1 MRLKAQFQIAR
12 SESLNFNFDISAEG
26 ITAIFG
32 VSGCGK
38 TSLLRAIAGLESHAN
53 SKLQVGDEIWQDENI
68 FLAPHQRSIGYV
80 FQEASLF
87 EHLSVKGNIEYG
99 FKRAAPS
106 SKNISVEQVINL
118 LGLQALLD
126 KKPVFLS
133 GGERQR
139 VAIARALAT
148 NPKLLLMDEPLS
160 SLDQERK
167 NELLPY
173 IETVN
178 KEMNIPI
185 LYVSH
190 SNEEIGRLADQLIFI
205 EDAVV
210 KASGPISE
218 LLTRTDLSLAHRR
231 QAESLIFAHAD
242 KYDENFQ
249 LNYLSSEVGTFIVPG
264 KKLPIEKKLRLRLVA
279 QDISITLEEQ
289 NNTSILNIF
298 PAVIDELFAE
308 NKAQLTVR
316 LSINKLPVLAR
327 ITMKSAENLQLEK
340 GKAVFA
346 QIKGVA
352 VLA

>member
-12 SESLNFNFDISAEG
+12 PKTLNFNFDISAEG

-53 SKLQVGDEIWQDENI
+53 SKLQVGDETWQDENI

-99 FKRAAPS
+99 FKRAAPD

-118 LGLQALLD
+118 LGLQSLLD
-126 KKPVFLS
+126 KKPAFLS

-139 VAIARALAT
+139 VAIARALAA

-160 SLDQERK
+160 SLDQDRK

-210 KASGPISE
+210 KASGSISE
-218 LLTRTDLSLAHRR
+218 LLTRTDFSLAHRR
-231 QAESLIFAHAD
+231 QAESLIFAQAE

-249 LNYLSSEVGTFIVPG
+249 LNYLSSEVGNFVVPG
-264 KKLPIEKKLRLRLVA
+264 NKLPTNKKLRIRLLA

-298 PAVIDELFAE
+298 PAIIDELFVE

-316 LSINKLPVLAR
+316 LSINKLPVLAK

>member
-1 MRLKAQFQIAR
+1 MKLTAQFQIAR
-12 SESLNFNFDISAEG
+12 SELLSFNFDISAEG
-26 ITAIFG
+26 ITSIFG

-68 FLAPHQRSIGYV
+68 FLPPHQRSIGYV

-87 EHLSVKGNIEYG
+87 DHLSVKDNIGYG
-99 FKRAAPS
+99 YKRTPIDS
-106 SKNISVEQVINL
+106 RKISVEQVINL
-118 LGLQALLD
+118 LGIQSLLD
-126 KKPVFLS
+126 KKPAFLS

-139 VAIARALAT
+139 VAIARALAA

-160 SLDQERK
+160 SLDQARK
-167 NELLPY
+167 EELLPY

-218 LLTRTDLSLAHRR
+218 LLTRTDLS
-231 QAESLIFAHAD
+231 ST
-242 KYDENFQ
+242 
-249 LNYLSSEVGTFIVPG
+249 SS
-264 KKLPIEKKLRLRLVA
+264 
-279 QDISITLEEQ
+279 
-289 NNTSILNIF
+289 TS
-298 PAVIDELFAE
+298 
-308 NKAQLTVR
+308 
-316 LSINKLPVLAR
+316 
-327 ITMKSAENLQLEK
+327 
-340 GKAVFA
+340 
-346 QIKGVA
+346 
-352 VLA
+352 

>member
-1 MRLKAQFQIAR
+1 MRLAADFQIAR
-12 SESLNFNFDISAEG
+12 SELLSFSFDISAEG

-53 SKLQVGDEIWQDENI
+53 STLQVGDEIWQDANT

-87 EHLSVKGNIEYG
+87 DHLSVKGNIEYG
-99 FKRAAPS
+99 FKRAPS
-106 SKNISVEQVINL
+106 ELRNISVEQVISL
-118 LGLQALLD
+118 LGLQALLN
-126 KKPVFLS
+126 KKPALLS

-139 VAIARALAT
+139 VAIARALAA

-205 EDAVV
+205 EDAVI
-210 KASGPISE
+210 KAYGPISE
-218 LLTRTDLSLAHRR
+218 LLTRTDLSLSHRR
-231 QAESLIFAHAD
+231 EAESLIFARPD
-242 KYDENFQ
+242 KYDESFQ
-249 LNYLSSEVGTFIVPG
+249 LNYLSSEVGRFIVPG
-264 KKLPIEKKLRLRLVA
+264 EKLPMDKKLRLRLVA

-289 NNTSILNIF
+289 SNTSILNIF

-327 ITMKSAENLQLEK
+327 ITMKSAENLNLKK
-340 GKAVFA
+340 GDAVFA
-346 QIKGVA
+346 QIKSVA

>member
-1 MRLKAQFQIAR
+1 MRIKARFQIAR
-12 SESLNFNFDISAEG
+12 SEPLNFNFDISAEG

-38 TSLLRAIAGLESHAN
+38 TSLLRAIAGLELHAN
-53 SKLQVGDEIWQDENI
+53 STLQVGDEIWQDENV

-87 EHLSVKGNIEYG
+87 EHLCVIDNIEYG
-99 FKRAAPS
+99 FKRASADS
-106 SKNISVEQVINL
+106 RNISVEHVIKL
-118 LGLQALLD
+118 LGLQDLLD
-126 KKPVFLS
+126 KKPAFLS

-139 VAIARALAT
+139 VAIARALAA

-160 SLDQERK
+160 SLDQARK
-167 NELLPY
+167 AELLPY
-173 IETVN
+173 IETIN

-231 QAESLIFAHAD
+231 QAESLIFAEAE

-249 LNYLSSEVGTFIVPG
+249 LNYLSSEVGTFMVPG
-264 KKLPIEKKLRLRLVA
+264 KKLPPSKKLRLRLAA

-289 NNTSILNIF
+289 INTSILNIF
-298 PAVIDELFAE
+298 PAVIEELFAE
-308 NKAQLTVR
+308 SKAQLTVR
-316 LSINKLPVLAR
+316 LSINRLPVLAR
-327 ITMKSAENLQLEK
+327 ITMKSAENLKLEK
-340 GKAVFA
+340 GKEVFA
-346 QIKGVA
+346 QIKSVA

>member
-1 MRLKAQFQIAR
+1 MRIKARFQIAR
-12 SESLNFNFDISAEG
+12 SEVLNFNFDISAEG

-38 TSLLRAIAGLESHAN
+38 TSLLRVIAGLELHTN
-53 SKLQVGDEIWQDENI
+53 STLQVGDEIWQDENV

-87 EHLSVKGNIEYG
+87 DHLCVKDNIEYG
-99 FKRAAPS
+99 FKRASADS
-106 SKNISVEQVINL
+106 RNISVEHVVSL
-118 LGLQALLD
+118 LELQSLLN
-126 KKPVFLS
+126 KKPAFLS

-139 VAIARALAT
+139 VAIARALAA
-148 NPKLLLMDEPLS
+148 NPRLLLMDEPLS
-160 SLDQERK
+160 SLDQARK
-167 NELLPY
+167 AELLPY
-173 IETVN
+173 IETIN

-210 KASGPISE
+210 KASGAISE
-218 LLTRTDLSLAHRR
+218 LLTRSDLSLAHRR
-231 QAESLIFAHAD
+231 QAESLIFAKAE
-242 KYDENFQ
+242 KYDEDFQ
-249 LNYLSSEVGTFIVPG
+249 LNYLSSEVGTFLVPG
-264 KKLPIEKKLRLRLVA
+264 KKLPPSKELRLRLVA

-289 NNTSILNIF
+289 INTSILNIF
-298 PAVIDELFAE
+298 PAVIDELFVE
-308 NKAQLTVR
+308 SKAQLTVR

-327 ITMKSAENLQLEK
+327 ITMKSAENLKLEK
-340 GKAVFA
+340 GKNVFA
-346 QIKGVA
+346 QIKSVA